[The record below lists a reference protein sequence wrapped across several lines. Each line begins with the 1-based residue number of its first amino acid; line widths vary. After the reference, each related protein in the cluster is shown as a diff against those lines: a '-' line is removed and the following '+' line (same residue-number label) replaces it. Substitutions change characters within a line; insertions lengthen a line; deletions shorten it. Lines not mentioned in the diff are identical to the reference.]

1 MKKAFIWILF
11 LMMLAL
17 LFLLFLEKPKLEK
30 YIGKKLKSQMN
41 AAAGENIGRTID
53 SLYDYSRNGQSF
65 TITYLE
71 FGSVGCV
78 ACKKMELVMQKTREA
93 YAGRVQV
100 VFLNI
105 LKPENQTL
113 MKYYG
118 VAVIPTQVLL
128 DRNGKEFYRHT
139 GFISSDEL
147 WKEFDDH
154 LTIIDH

>member
-11 LMMLAL
+11 LMTLAL

-30 YIGKKLKSQMN
+30 YIGKELKSQMN
-41 AAAGENIGRTID
+41 AAAEDNTGRMID
-53 SLYDYSRNGQSF
+53 SLYDYSRNGQPF
-65 TITYLE
+65 TVTYLE

-93 YAGRVQV
+93 YAGRVHV

-147 WKEFDDH
+147 WKEFDDY